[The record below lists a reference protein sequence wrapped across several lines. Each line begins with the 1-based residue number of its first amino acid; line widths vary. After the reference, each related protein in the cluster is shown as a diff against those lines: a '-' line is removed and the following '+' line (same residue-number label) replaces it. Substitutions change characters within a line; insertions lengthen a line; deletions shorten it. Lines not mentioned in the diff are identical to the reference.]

1 MNIYTLNSGINSKLG
16 TVEDDVE
23 ALVTSTGTLETDIE
37 SLITAVGTLEG
48 DIEALVTAT
57 GSLTTAMTP
66 TITDTEQVDVALTV
80 SGGATPSL
88 TITDVVTTGAKTVAV
103 QVHNKGDATTV
114 TINVFGKIGSL
125 AYTVVPEIAQVTP
138 NATTTENDILIPLT
152 GTPLVPYD
160 AIKVVIANT
169 DAANA
174 TTVDAV
180 VRVIV

>member
-23 ALVTSTGTLETDIE
+23 ALVVSTGALEDDVETLITSTGTLEDDIE
-37 SLITAVGTLEG
+37 L
-48 DIEALVTAT
+48 
-57 GSLTTAMTP
+57 LTTAVDHLTAAITP
-66 TITDTEQVDVALTV
+66 AITDTELLDQALTV

-88 TITDVVTTGAKTVAV
+88 TMTDISTQGARTVAI
-103 QVHNKGDATTV
+103 QVHNKGDATSVTV
-114 TINVFGKIGSL
+114 NVFGKIGGL
-125 AYTVVPEIAQVTP
+125 AYTNVVEIAQVTL
-138 NATTTENDILIPLT
+138 NASTAENDIIIPLT
-152 GTPLVPYD
+152 GVPLVPYD
-160 AIKVVIANT
+160 MIKVIIANT